1 MKTKTELSFS
11 WQIAFWLAVTA
22 AFITLFVLLRGM
34 LLPFV
39 LGMALAYIADPVADR
54 LERIGMPRWA
64 ATLLV
69 LGLVVGLGVLM
80 LVIVVPII
88 VNQIMQ
94 LADHAPGY
102 IDVLRHRIL
111 PQITGFIARV
121 GGPHDAADIQKA
133 ASTYVGSVSAWVFGM
148 LGHVW
153 SSGLVLADLGA
164 VMLLTPLVA
173 FYFLRDWDVMIA
185 HLDGWMPLRHR
196 NQLRELAR
204 EIDAILA
211 GFIRGQATV
220 CVIFAIYYSIA
231 LSLAG
236 LEFGIIIGIAAGILT
251 FIPYLGAA
259 AGLIA
264 SVTVA
269 FIQFDDHA
277 RVAIVA
283 VVYIVGHL
291 IEGNL
296 VTPLLVGGRVKL
308 HPVWIIFSLMAG
320 GALFGFTGVL
330 LAVPVAAVVGVLVR
344 FGLREYLDSNFY
356 DNRVVQPPLVDPSE
370 L

>member
-1 MKTKTELSFS
+1 MKTKSELSLT
-11 WQIAFWLAVTA
+11 WQIAFWLIVTA
-22 AFITLFVLLRGM
+22 GFIGLFVLLRGM
-34 LLPFV
+34 LLPFL
-39 LGMALAYIADPVADR
+39 LGMALAYVADPAADR
-54 LERIGMPRWA
+54 LERIGAPRWL
-64 ATLLV
+64 ATLIV
-69 LGLVVGLGVLM
+69 LGLVVGLGILL

-88 VNQIMQ
+88 VNQIIQ
-94 LADHAPGY
+94 LADHAPAY
-102 IDVLRHRIL
+102 MDILRQKVL
-111 PQITGFIARV
+111 PRV
-121 GGPHDAADIQKA
+121 TELVSRFGGPHDAADIQKA
-133 ASTYVGSVSAWVFGM
+133 AGAYVGSVSAWIFGM

-153 SSGLVLADLGA
+153 SSGLVIANLGA
-164 VMLLTPLVA
+164 VLLLTPLVA
-173 FYFLRDWDVMIA
+173 FYFLRDWDMMIA
-185 HLDGWMPLRHR
+185 HIDGWMPLRHR
-196 NQLRELAR
+196 TQLRELAR

-220 CVIFAIYYSIA
+220 CIIFAVYYSIA

-236 LEFGIIIGIAAGILT
+236 LEFGIIIGIAAGVLT

-269 FIQFDDHA
+269 FIQFSDHT

-283 VVYIVGHL
+283 GVYIVGHL

-296 VTPLLVGGRVKL
+296 VTPMLVGGRVKL

-344 FGLREYLDSNFY
+344 FGLSQYLDSNFY
-356 DNRVVQPPLVDPSE
+356 DNRVAPLPLVDPSE

>member
-1 MKTKTELSFS
+1 MKTKAELALT
-11 WQIAFWLAVTA
+11 WQTAFWLIVTA
-22 AFITLFVLLRGM
+22 AFIVLFVLLRGV

-39 LGMALAYIADPVADR
+39 LGMALAYVSDPAADR
-54 LERIGMPRWA
+54 LEKLGLPRWL

-69 LGLVVGLGVLM
+69 LGLTVGLGILVLI
-80 LVIVVPII
+80 LVVPII
-88 VNQIMQ
+88 VNQIVQ
-94 LADHAPGY
+94 LAEQAPGY
-102 IDVLRHRIL
+102 LDFLRQRIL
-111 PQITGFIARV
+111 PEVTQFVARF
-121 GGPHDAADIQKA
+121 GGPHDAADFQKTA
-133 ASTYVGSVSAWVFGM
+133 GAYVGSVSSWIFGM

-153 SSGLVLADLGA
+153 SSGLVIADLGA

-185 HLDGWMPLRHR
+185 TLDSWMPLRHR
-196 NQLRELAR
+196 STLRTLAR
-204 EIDAILA
+204 EIDGILA

-236 LEFGIIIGIAAGILT
+236 LEFGIIIGIAAGMLT

-259 AGLIA
+259 TGLVA

-269 FIQFDDHA
+269 FIQFDDHT

-283 VVYIVGHL
+283 GVYIIGHL

-296 VTPLLVGGRVKL
+296 VTPMLVGGQVKL

-344 FGLREYLDSNFY
+344 FALRQYLNSNFY
-356 DNRVVQPPLVDPSE
+356 DNRVEPLPLVDPGE

>member
-1 MKTKTELSFS
+1 MKSRSELPFAR
-11 WQIAFWLAVTA
+11 QTAFWLVVTV
-22 AFITLFVLLRGM
+22 AFILLFWLLRGM

-39 LGMALAYIADPVADR
+39 LGMALAYVSDPAADR
-54 LERIGMPRWA
+54 LERMGLPRWL

-69 LGLVVGLGVLM
+69 LGLTVGLGILLLVL
-80 LVIVVPII
+80 VVPLI
-88 VNQIMQ
+88 VNQFMQ
-94 LADHAPGY
+94 LIQQAPAY
-102 IDVLRHRIL
+102 FDVLRHRIL
-111 PQITGFIARV
+111 PRITQFVARI
-121 GGPHDAADIQKA
+121 GGPHDAADVQKA
-133 ASTYVGSVSAWVFGM
+133 ATAYMGSVSSWVFGI

-153 SSGLVLADLGA
+153 SSGLVIADLGA

-173 FYFLRDWDVMIA
+173 FYFLRDWDLMVA
-185 HLDGWMPLRHR
+185 NLDSWMPLRHR
-196 NQLRELAR
+196 DTLRGLAR
-204 EIDAILA
+204 EIDEILA

-220 CVIFAIYYSIA
+220 CVIFAIYYSVA

-259 AGLIA
+259 TGLVA
-264 SVTVA
+264 SITVA
-269 FIQFDDHA
+269 FIQFDDHT

-283 VVYIVGHL
+283 AVYIVGHL
-291 IEGNL
+291 IESNL
-296 VTPLLVGGRVKL
+296 VTPMLVGGRVKL
-308 HPVWIIFSLMAG
+308 HPVWIIFALMAG

-344 FGLREYLDSNFY
+344 FTLRQYLDSSFY
-356 DNRVVQPPLVDPSE
+356 DNRVEPLPMVDPSE